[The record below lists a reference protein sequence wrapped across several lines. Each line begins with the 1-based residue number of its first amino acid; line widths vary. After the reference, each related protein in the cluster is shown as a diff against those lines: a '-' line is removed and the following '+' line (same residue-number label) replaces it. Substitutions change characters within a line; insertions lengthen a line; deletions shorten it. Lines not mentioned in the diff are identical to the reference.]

1 MKQIDYQLER
11 WIRNSIVRA
20 EVRKTIV
27 STMKDIKY
35 RVWLGG
41 ILLDIDGREKLT
53 LNEAIELVKD
63 WTTLGYEDVNIE
75 QHINE

>member
-27 STMKDIKY
+27 TTMKDIKY

-63 WTTLGYEDVNIE
+63 WTSLGYEDVNIE

>member
-27 STMKDIKY
+27 TTMKDIKY
-35 RVWLGG
+35 RVW
-41 ILLDIDGREKLT
+41 
-53 LNEAIELVKD
+53 
-63 WTTLGYEDVNIE
+63 
-75 QHINE
+75 